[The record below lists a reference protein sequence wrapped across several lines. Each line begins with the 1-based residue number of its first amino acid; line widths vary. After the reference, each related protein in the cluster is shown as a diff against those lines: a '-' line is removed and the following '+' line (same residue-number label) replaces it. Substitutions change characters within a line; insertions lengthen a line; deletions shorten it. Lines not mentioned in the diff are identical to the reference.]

1 LARAN
6 RHYLPGYVWHVTHRC
21 HKREFLLKFARDQ
34 RRWLQWLFEAKKRLG
49 TSILNY
55 AVTSNHIHL
64 VIRAGKGEEVIP
76 QTMQLI
82 AGRTGQEY
90 NQRKNRKG
98 AFWEDRYHATAVEA
112 DSHLIQCLVY
122 VDLNMVRAG
131 VVNHPSEW
139 PFCGYNEIQNPRQ
152 RYSIIDHRGLMDLL
166 NTRSMD
172 ELGKDYRGFVEEA
185 LQEQCRE
192 RESRWTESIAVGC
205 EAFVR
210 DTKERLGI
218 KAVGCIWKGTFVLK
232 LPDVSGK
239 RFCARMLCT
248 FCTNVPSF
256 LKQVLTLHG
265 ACHDKAGVTRL
276 FILQI
281 EMR

>member
-1 LARAN
+1 
-6 RHYLPGYVWHVTHRC
+6 VWHITHRC

-64 VIRAGKGEEVIP
+64 VIRDVKGEEVIP

-90 NQRKNRKG
+90 NQRKGRKG
-98 AFWEDRYHATAVEA
+98 AFWEDRYHATAVEM
-112 DSHLIQCLVY
+112 DSHLIRCLVY

-139 PFCGYNEIQNPRQ
+139 SFCGYNEIQNPRQ
-152 RYSIIDHRGLMDLL
+152 RYSIIDREGLMELFD
-166 NTRSMD
+166 TRSMD
-172 ELGKDYRGFVEEA
+172 ELQKTYGGFVEEA
-185 LQEQCRE
+185 LQKKGRE
-192 RESRWTESIAVGC
+192 RDGRWSESIAVGSK
-205 EAFVR
+205 AFVR

-218 KAVGCIWKGTFVLK
+218 KAVGREVIGDGGSYELRESE
-232 LPDVSGK
+232 VSYGANFSPENGHL
-239 RFCARMLCT
+239 RQENAF
-248 FCTNVPSF
+248 F
-256 LKQVLTLHG
+256 LDEFT
-265 ACHDKAGVTRL
+265 
-276 FILQI
+276 
-281 EMR
+281 